1 MKKIISLIFLLFFY
15 KTLSAPLTSSEN
27 YVNLINNILIYYNK
41 TIYEKQLD
49 MFINYLGYR
58 ESGNNW
64 KIVNNAN
71 CLGEWQFSELTLRY
85 LGYKHIT
92 AEKFKS
98 DSSIFPRKLQLE
110 ILKTY
115 MEINEIS
122 LKPYEIYIGSE
133 INGILITKSG
143 LLAGAHLGGVGS
155 VKLFIESNGNIDK
168 EDSFYVG
175 IQNKGEVYVMP
186 RKITESGLKEILNV
200 TGGRKACYQG

>member
-168 EDSFYVG
+168 EDSNG
-175 IQNKGEVYVMP
+175 S
-186 RKITESGLKEILNV
+186 KISTYLKEFSIYNLSGTYYHNFLEYN
-200 TGGRKACYQG
+200 KDNDKLYQ

>member
-155 VKLFIESNGNIDK
+155 GKLFIESNGNIDK
-168 EDSFYVG
+168 EDSNG
-175 IQNKGEVYVMP
+175 S
-186 RKITESGLKEILNV
+186 KISTYLKEFSIYNLSGTYYHNFLEYN
-200 TGGRKACYQG
+200 KDNDKLYQ

>member
-71 CLGEWQFSELTLRY
+71 CLGDWQFSELTLRY

-168 EDSFYVG
+168 EDSNG
-175 IQNKGEVYVMP
+175 S
-186 RKITESGLKEILNV
+186 KISTYLKEFSIYNLSGTYYHNFLEYN
-200 TGGRKACYQG
+200 KDNDKLYQ